1 MKLTTV
7 VEKGENGWY
16 VGQIKEIPAVISQG
30 RTIEELKYNLLDA
43 LLLVLE
49 TQESLLP

>member
-1 MKLTTV
+1 MKLTAI

-16 VGQIKEIPAVISQG
+16 VGQIEEIPAVISQG
-30 RTIEELKYNLLDA
+30 HTIEELKYNLLDA